1 VHFWNQRQTTVFIH
15 VISQISIT
23 VFKNSNFQF
32 WTFIIKLLLL
42 KELFDVKKY
51 RSQPEL
57 ILGSSVCFWG
67 LLSGVSTWWEEVNLG
82 GLCKCPAFTI
92 PPPIHLGQ
100 EDCVTLYATSDTCN
114 YFSTQVTFLHLLACT
129 IFIVLQ
135 LHKHRT
141 ICVCCNI
148 PPSVKHQEQC
158 CVKCTWWLS
167 CSWDCFVTPNRAW
180 IHREAHETHWTQ
192 TNDEHFTLQHCQC
205 WKYCL
210 GVSYIS
216 QFMS

>member
-1 VHFWNQRQTTVFIH
+1 MSRSIDPSQNWSWDLLSVSGVFCQVWAHDEWRLIW
-15 VISQISIT
+15 VGY
-23 VFKNSNFQF
+23 VNV
-32 WTFIIKLLLL
+32 LLLQ
-42 KELFDVKKY
+42 
-51 RSQPEL
+51 S
-57 ILGSSVCFWG
+57 
-67 LLSGVSTWWEEVNLG
+67 
-82 GLCKCPAFTI
+82 
-92 PPPIHLGQ
+92 PPIPLGQ